1 MLYPRHRNLHAVHA
15 DGRVCGGG
23 SLTLTEAV
31 NALPC
36 NEKGGSTFG
45 FLANWNAT
53 NTNLAS
59 FALNGRTCS

>member
-1 MLYPRHRNLHAVHA
+1 MAGCA
-15 DGRVCGGG
+15 GGG